1 MRGLKHFQ
9 AAEGKSINNNNNN
22 NNNNNLLFNEGNS
35 NYLIMTQ

>member
-9 AAEGKSINNNNNN
+9 AAEGKSINNNNN
-22 NNNNNLLFNEGNS
+22 LLFNEGNS

>member
-22 NNNNNLLFNEGNS
+22 NNNNLLFNEGNC
-35 NYLIMTQ
+35 NYLIIMTQ

>member
-1 MRGLKHFQ
+1 MSGLKHFQ
-9 AAEGKSINNNNNN
+9 AAEGKSINN

>member
-22 NNNNNLLFNEGNS
+22 NNNLLFNEGNS

>member
-22 NNNNNLLFNEGNS
+22 NNLLFNEGNS

>member
-22 NNNNNLLFNEGNS
+22 NNLLFNEGNC